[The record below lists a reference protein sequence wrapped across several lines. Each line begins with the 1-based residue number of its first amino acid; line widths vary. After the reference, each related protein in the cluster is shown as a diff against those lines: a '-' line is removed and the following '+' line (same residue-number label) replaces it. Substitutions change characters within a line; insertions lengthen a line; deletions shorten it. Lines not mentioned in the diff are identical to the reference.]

1 MIPWGGSILHDYHDH
16 AHPELSETHRHQSSH
31 SLWIILKCCYN
42 WWSYSSNRCRA
53 RLWRC
58 VPWATGGVSREMGRV
73 SLGDD
78 DSAPRWCQIFP
89 GECIS
94 VYKLCRGRCVTSA
107 EAGFSEGY
115 SWCPESQ
122 QCIPPGVKCAVM
134 WGVGCGKSSFFCW
147 RGNVCLPKSLP
158 CNGNKDWQ
166 KLLEKR
172 VLMFRILYKILPAV
186 RFLQLSVW
194 PWACDSPASDW
205 GQEKLR
211 DSGAHPYHLASFTR
225 HSLRCGHQVLFI

>member
-1 MIPWGGSILHDYHDH
+1 
-16 AHPELSETHRHQSSH
+16 
-31 SLWIILKCCYN
+31 
-42 WWSYSSNRCRA
+42 
-53 RLWRC
+53 
-58 VPWATGGVSREMGRV
+58 MGRV

-78 DSAPRWCQIFP
+78 DSAPWCCQIFP

>member
-1 MIPWGGSILHDYHDH
+1 M
-16 AHPELSETHRHQSSH
+16 
-31 SLWIILKCCYN
+31 C
-42 WWSYSSNRCRA
+42 
-53 RLWRC
+53 
-58 VPWATGGVSREMGRV
+58 
-73 SLGDD
+73 SLGHW
-78 DSAPRWCQIFP
+78 WCQSRNGT

-158 CNGNKDWQ
+158 CNGFCTKYYRLSDSSSCQFDPELVIPQPRTEVRRSSGTLAPILTISLLLLGTAFGVVIRKYRAEMIKNLC
-166 KLLEKR
+166 KLCKSQNPGPDHGKPPSMSDLEMMEARDPFITKCNNVKTFAVAER
-172 VLMFRILYKILPAV
+172 DQVFR
-186 RFLQLSVW
+186 R
-194 PWACDSPASDW
+194 
-205 GQEKLR
+205 
-211 DSGAHPYHLASFTR
+211 
-225 HSLRCGHQVLFI
+225 